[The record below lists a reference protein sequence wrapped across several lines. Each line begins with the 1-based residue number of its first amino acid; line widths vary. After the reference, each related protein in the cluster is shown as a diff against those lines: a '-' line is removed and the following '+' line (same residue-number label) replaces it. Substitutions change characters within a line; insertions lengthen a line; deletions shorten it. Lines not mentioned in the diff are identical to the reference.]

1 MVLQETIYK
10 RQSVR
15 SYSDTPLDEDMLDE
29 IKEYIK
35 NLKQLNPNIK
45 WSYEIVGR
53 DNVKTIMPWKAPHY
67 ILMYSQETENY
78 NENIG
83 FIFQQLDLYL
93 QSKGIGSCW
102 LGMLSPKHKKEINNQ
117 KYVIGMSFGK
127 PSGQIIRSKD
137 DFKRKT
143 LDEISDY
150 EDERLL
156 PAQFAPSAGNSQPWY
171 FTHNEDGSINIYRRE
186 LGFLQRKLYAKFNL
200 VDIGIALAHMYI
212 TNEDT
217 FNFCIDENT
226 QNIKGFSYIGTFKI

>member
-1 MVLQETIYK
+1 MQLQETIYK

-15 SYSDTPLDEDMLDE
+15 SYSDTPLDENILDE
-29 IKEYIK
+29 INEFIK
-35 NLKQLNPNIK
+35 NLKVLNPNIK
-45 WSYEIVGR
+45 WSYEIVGK
-53 DNVKTIMPWKAPHY
+53 DKIKTIMPWKAPHY
-67 ILMYSQETENY
+67 ILMYSEESENY

-93 QSKGIGSCW
+93 QTMGIGSCW
-102 LGMLSPKHKKEINNQ
+102 LGMLSPKQIKDSNQ

-127 PSGQIIRSKD
+127 PSGQIIRNKE
-137 DFKRKT
+137 DFKRKE

-150 EDERLL
+150 GDEKLV

-171 FTHNEDGSINIYRRE
+171 FTHNDDGSYNIYRQK

-212 TNEDT
+212 SNEET
-217 FNFCIDENT
+217 FSFYIDENA
-226 QNIKGFSYIGTFKI
+226 QNVKDFTYIGTFKI